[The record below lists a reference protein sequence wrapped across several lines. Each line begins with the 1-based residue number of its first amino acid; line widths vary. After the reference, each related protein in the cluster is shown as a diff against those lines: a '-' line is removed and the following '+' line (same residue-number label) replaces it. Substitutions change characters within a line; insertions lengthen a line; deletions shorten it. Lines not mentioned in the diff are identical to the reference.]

1 MGSVHPAV
9 MGAKLRRAWAGRGR
23 TGGRRPSP
31 DRAGRSLI
39 GPTGIAAPLA
49 MLAPALV
56 VIPVLGLL
64 PGLVHGGGFDLLA
77 AFIQAAFTP
86 SLDPLVLGSALK
98 GLGTTVGVAL
108 LGWAASGLLGLTLA
122 LASSRQVW
130 ESCCGQVWPANLLR
144 RLLALPRSIHELLW
158 GLLLL
163 QVVGLQPAVAIAAIA
178 IPYAALV
185 ARVLGD
191 QIDALPSGSLAALR
205 CSGVAAPQALLT
217 ALGPPL
223 LPGLLS
229 YGGYRLE
236 CALRSATLLGV
247 FGLGGLGT
255 ELKLCLQS
263 LQFHELWTG
272 LWLLL
277 AVMLL
282 LETGLGGLRR
292 RWLMPRRLDLGGASS
307 GEPRLAPR
315 TAQAPGLGIAL
326 AQSAPAGAGL
336 GSSNLSGGNL
346 SVSNRLRPEP
356 RVSGPCPAESSPGA
370 RGLGLGLGLGLGGPK
385 HSLGRRGREMVLA
398 LVVLAPLLVWLAQ
411 AMGVQPVAL
420 LHWQPLPNLGAASW
434 ASVLS
439 LPWAQLVGTT
449 LLLTLVAAALAVGL
463 APLLLLVIAPWPGAR
478 PLLQLV
484 WALARLWPPP
494 LSALLLLLLLKPGL
508 VTAAL
513 ALGFHNL
520 GILGRLLLEASDDRQ
535 APAEIALLGAGVG
548 PRLALLYGRFSGLAR
563 SYLAYGAYRADVIL
577 RESVVVGLVGAA
589 GLGTQLLESLSSFAW
604 DQLLALLVVYAL
616 LTLVGEDLSDRAR
629 RRLLGPA

>member
-1 MGSVHPAV
+1 
-9 MGAKLRRAWAGRGR
+9 
-23 TGGRRPSP
+23 
-31 DRAGRSLI
+31 
-39 GPTGIAAPLA
+39 

-77 AFIQAAFTP
+77 EFIQAAFTP

-98 GLGTTVGVAL
+98 GLGITVGVAL
-108 LGWAASGLLGLTLA
+108 LGWAASGLLGLALA

-130 ESCCGQVWPANLLR
+130 ASCCGQVWPANLLR

-191 QIDALPSGSLAALR
+191 QLDALPSGSLAALR

-223 LPGLLS
+223 LPSLLS

-292 RWLMPRRLDLGGASS
+292 RWLMPRRLGLGGPSS
-307 GEPRLAPR
+307 GEPGLAPR
-315 TAQAPGLGIAL
+315 TVQGPGLGIAL
-326 AQSAPAGAGL
+326 AQTAPAGAGL
-336 GSSNLSGGNL
+336 ERSDLSGRDL
-346 SVSNRLRPEP
+346 SGSDPSRSDPLRPEP
-356 RVSGPCPAESSPGA
+356 RASAPFPAESSRGA
-370 RGLGLGLGLGLGGPK
+370 RGLGWTRPK
-385 HSLGRRGREMVLA
+385 PSLGRRGREMVLA
-398 LVVLAPLLVWLAQ
+398 LVVLAPLLVWLAG
-411 AMGVQPVAL
+411 ALGVQPLAL

-520 GILGRLLLEASDDRQ
+520 GVLGRLLLEASDDSP
-535 APAEIALLGAGVG
+535 APAELALQGAGVG

-629 RRLLGPA
+629 RGLLGPA

>member
-1 MGSVHPAV
+1 MIGPGLPAAI
-9 MGAKLRRAWAGRGR
+9 GTKLRNTWTGRGG
-23 TGGRRPSP
+23 TGGNP
-31 DRAGRSLI
+31 DGTRTWLN

-49 MLAPALV
+49 MVAPALV
-56 VIPVLGLL
+56 VIPVLGLV

-77 AFIQAAFTP
+77 EFIQAAFTP
-86 SLDPLVLGSALK
+86 SLAPLVLGSALK
-98 GLGTTVGVAL
+98 GLGITVGIAL
-108 LGWAASGLLGLTLA
+108 LGWAASVLLGLALA

-130 ESCCGQVWPANLLR
+130 TSCCGHVWPANLLR
-144 RLLALPRSIHELLW
+144 RVLALPRSIHELLW

-178 IPYAALV
+178 IPYGALV

-191 QIDALPSGSLAALR
+191 QLDALPTGALAALR
-205 CSGVAAPQALLT
+205 CSGVPAPQALLT

-292 RWLMPRRLDLGGASS
+292 RWLMPRRLGLASPSSGSPRLEAGAALRGQGGA
-307 GEPRLAPR
+307 PRPD
-315 TAQAPGLGIAL
+315 
-326 AQSAPAGAGL
+326 
-336 GSSNLSGGNL
+336 N
-346 SVSNRLRPEP
+346 
-356 RVSGPCPAESSPGA
+356 
-370 RGLGLGLGLGLGGPK
+370 
-385 HSLGRRGREMVLA
+385 LGRRGREMVLA
-398 LVVLAPLLVWLAQ
+398 LVVMVPLLVWLARG
-411 AMGVQPVAL
+411 MGVHPVAL
-420 LHWQPLPNLGAASW
+420 LHWQPLPNLGGASW
-434 ASVLS
+434 ASVLT
-439 LPWAQLVGTT
+439 LPWPQLVGTT
-449 LLLTLVAAALAVGL
+449 LVLTLLAAGLAVGL
-463 APLLLLVIAPWPGAR
+463 APLLLLVIAPWPWAR
-478 PLLQLV
+478 PLLQLS

-520 GILGRLLLEASDDRQ
+520 GVLGRLLLEASDDCP
-535 APAEIALLGAGVG
+535 APAELALKGAGVG
-548 PRLALLYGRFSGLAR
+548 PRLALFYGRFSGMAR

-629 RRLLGPA
+629 RRLLAST